1 MQLKKG
7 SIDMK
12 DLTDKKTTKDSVKL
26 LIQEEYEFTS
36 RYECLEKN
44 YVSTKEKLDLYFIN
58 DREVDRFYFQEILAH
73 EDAEYNQELIE
84 VDDIIEALFG
94 FK

>member
-1 MQLKKG
+1 
-7 SIDMK
+7 MK
-12 DLTDKKTTKDSVKL
+12 DLTDKTTTKDNVKL
-26 LIQEEYEFTS
+26 MIQEEYEFTS
-36 RYECLEKN
+36 RYECLEKKYIAEHSSEVFHLY
-44 YVSTKEKLDLYFIN
+44 YVNGF
-58 DREVDRFYFQEILAH
+58 EVDRSYFKDILAH